1 MPDVRLVDAIVLE
14 DARLVDAIALEQ
26 AIINE
31 YFTDDRRSGILS
43 RKGEIIFNSA
53 IDVARCR
60 VRDAETVDVLQVVRC
75 KQCRSNLGVKSG
87 DGTRIL
93 CTAHHRWTDEN
104 GFCHMGE
111 KMERKE

>member
-1 MPDVRLVDAIVLE
+1 MSGIRLIDAN
-14 DARLVDAIALEQ
+14 ALEQ

-31 YFTDDRRSGILS
+31 YFTDDRPSGILS

-60 VRDAETVDVLQVVRC
+60 VRDAETVDVVQVVRC
-75 KQCRSNLGVKSG
+75 KDCRFNIGVKSS
-87 DGTRIL
+87 DNMKIR
-93 CTAHHRWTDEN
+93 CTTHYRWMDEN

-111 KMERKE
+111 KMDGKE

>member
-1 MPDVRLVDAIVLE
+1 MPDARLVDTIVLE
-14 DARLVDAIALEQ
+14 DVRLVDAIALEQ

-60 VRDAETVDVLQVVRC
+60 VRDAETVNVMQVVRC
-75 KQCRSNLGVKSG
+75 KECRSNLGVKSG
-87 DGTRIL
+87 DGRIM
-93 CTAHHRWTDEN
+93 CTVHHRWTDEN
-104 GFCHMGE
+104 GFCHMGK
-111 KMERKE
+111 KMDRKE